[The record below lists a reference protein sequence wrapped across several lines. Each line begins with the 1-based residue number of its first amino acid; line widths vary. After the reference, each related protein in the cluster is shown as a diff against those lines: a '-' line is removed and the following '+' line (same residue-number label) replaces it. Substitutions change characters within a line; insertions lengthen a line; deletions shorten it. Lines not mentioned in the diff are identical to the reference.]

1 MLQKERSTQL
11 PNIPVYLQRCA
22 KKMLP
27 VNAIQLV
34 NHKQPVRHLGVLFAL
49 GASGRLGFAMRITIW
64 RCAKGGSALGGSSR
78 SAPALGRAYSAW
90 WLWHS
95 IAYKLTRGERHVLSS
110 TTSVLWKE
118 TETMLIL
125 KHALGV
131 YVCRTD
137 QLLWSAVGL
146 SSKKAHQWVAQI
158 KSGSTQIKNGWL
170 GPGFPSSFL
179 FSRNSCFPF
188 CPFFTT
194 RCFCIRNKEAN
205 TYLFLLPMLC
215 ETLQNLH
222 TGTRIGAAN
231 GLWTSFTHIEKGPM
245 LQNLQNHKCSKGKN
259 PTD

>member
-1 MLQKERSTQL
+1 
-11 PNIPVYLQRCA
+11 
-22 KKMLP
+22 MLP

-78 SAPALGRAYSAW
+78 SVPALGRAYSAW